1 MSPDPAMTA
10 TAPAAEAAVRKSSPG
25 TAGGPRRRTGRI
37 RRIGLPYL
45 LLLPALLFELLV
57 HLVPM
62 VIGIVMSFKE
72 LTQFYIR
79 DWGTAPWAGLDNYS
93 VSVDF
98 DAPVGEALLHSFLVT
113 IAFTLL
119 SVGLCWL
126 TGTAAAVFMQDTFR
140 GRGLL
145 RALFL
150 VPYALPVYAAVI
162 TWVFMF
168 QHDNGLVNHVLH
180 DQLGITGKPPFW
192 LIGDNSFVALL
203 TVSVWKGWPFAFLI
217 VTAGL
222 QNIPRELYEAATL
235 DGAGMIQQIRRIT
248 LPSLR
253 PVNQVL
259 VLVLFL
265 WTFNDFN
272 TPYVLFGK
280 TAPEAADL
288 ISVHIYQASF
298 VTWDFGTGSAMSVL
312 LLLFL
317 LVVTGV
323 YLVLTSRRRRTAP

>member
-1 MSPDPAMTA
+1 MTTTA
-10 TAPAAEAAVRKSSPG
+10 ALSAGERTAPKHGPGAA
-25 TAGGPRRRTGRI
+25 PRRRRPGRL

-45 LLLPALLFELLV
+45 LLLPALLLELLV

-62 VIGIVMSFKE
+62 VIGLVVSFKE

-93 VSVDF
+93 LAVDF
-98 DAPVGEALLHSFLVT
+98 DAPVGEALLNSFLT
-113 IAFTLL
+113 TCLFTVL

-126 TGTAAAVFMQDTFR
+126 LGVAAAIFMQETFR
-140 GRGLL
+140 GRGVL
-145 RALFL
+145 RTLFL

-162 TWVFMF
+162 TWAFMF
-168 QHDNGLVNHVLH
+168 QRDNGLVNHVLH
-180 DQLGITGKPPFW
+180 DQLGLTGSPPFW
-192 LIGDNSFVALL
+192 LIGENSFIALL
-203 TVSVWKGWPFAFLI
+203 VVSVWKGWPFAFLI
-217 VTAGL
+217 IMAGL
-222 QNIPRELYEAATL
+222 QNIPRDIYEAAAL
-235 DGAGMIQQIRRIT
+235 DGAGVWQQVRRIT
-248 LPSLR
+248 LPALR

-272 TPYVLFGK
+272 TPFVLFGK
-280 TAPEAADL
+280 AAPEAADL
-288 ISVHIYQASF
+288 ISIHIYQSSF
-298 VTWDFGTGSAMSVL
+298 QTWNFGTGSAMSAL

-323 YLVLTSRRRRTAP
+323 YLWLTSRGRKATDA

>member
-1 MSPDPAMTA
+1 MTV
-10 TAPAAEAAVRKSSPG
+10 TAAPETGERAVRKDSPG
-25 TAGGPRRRTGRI
+25 AVRGPRRTGRI

-45 LLLPALLFELLV
+45 LLLPALLLELLV

-62 VIGIVMSFKE
+62 VIGILMSFKE

-79 DWGTAPWAGLDNYS
+79 DWGTAPWSGVDNYRL
-93 VSVDF
+93 SVDF
-98 DAPVGEALLHSFLVT
+98 DAPIGQSLLHSFWVT
-113 IAFTLL
+113 CAFTVL

-126 TGTAAAVFMQDTFR
+126 IGTTAAVFLQETFR

-145 RALFL
+145 RAIFL
-150 VPYALPVYAAVI
+150 IPYALPVYAATI
-162 TWVFMF
+162 TWAFMF

-180 DQLGITGKPPFW
+180 DQLGLTDKPSFW
-192 LIGDNSFVALL
+192 LIGDNSFYALL
-203 TVSVWKGWPFAFLI
+203 VVSVWKGWPFAFLI
-217 VTAGL
+217 VMAGL
-222 QNIPRELYEAATL
+222 QNIPKELYEAASI
-235 DGAGMIQQIRRIT
+235 DGAGIWQQIRRIT

-259 VLVLFL
+259 ILVLFL

-280 TAPEAADL
+280 AAPEAADL
-288 ISVHIYQASF
+288 ISIHIYQSSF
-298 VTWDFGTGSAMSVL
+298 VTWNFGTGSAMSVL

-317 LVVTGV
+317 LVVTAV
-323 YLVLTSRRRRTAP
+323 YLVLTSRGRKTADV